1 MMLSVPTDYQRQT
14 CDFILKI
21 RLGFVDGDV
30 SGCIILCKD
39 FLKLFMCMSMFCLHV
54 QARFIQLQ
62 RKVWHFLDMG
72 YGYL

>member
-39 FLKLFMCMSMFCLHV
+39 FF
-54 QARFIQLQ
+54 
-62 RKVWHFLDMG
+62 
-72 YGYL
+72 